1 MIRSNISKGLVLTSS
16 ILLVITFLCYRAG
29 LFSEFTNPDTGL
41 QTSPNGSSIQSNTIA
56 KPSKPKDT
64 LLNRRM
70 LSSSKSMILADP
82 KQPPPVDVWKHKLK
96 PKALLTEQQIMSSS
110 KSGIL
115 VKPTAKPQYTNRDY
129 KKNTDTSIFK

>member
-1 MIRSNISKGLVLTSS
+1 MMRSKLGKGLALTFS
-16 ILLVITFLCYRAG
+16 IFLVTIFLCYRAG
-29 LFSEFTNPDTGL
+29 LFPDLMNSDAAL

-64 LLNRRM
+64 LPGRRM
-70 LSSSKSMILADP
+70 FSSSKSMILADP

-96 PKALLTEQQIMSSS
+96 SKALLTEQQIMSSS
-110 KSGIL
+110 KSGII

>member
-1 MIRSNISKGLVLTSS
+1 
-16 ILLVITFLCYRAG
+16 
-29 LFSEFTNPDTGL
+29 
-41 QTSPNGSSIQSNTIA
+41 
-56 KPSKPKDT
+56 
-64 LLNRRM
+64 
-70 LSSSKSMILADP
+70 MILADP